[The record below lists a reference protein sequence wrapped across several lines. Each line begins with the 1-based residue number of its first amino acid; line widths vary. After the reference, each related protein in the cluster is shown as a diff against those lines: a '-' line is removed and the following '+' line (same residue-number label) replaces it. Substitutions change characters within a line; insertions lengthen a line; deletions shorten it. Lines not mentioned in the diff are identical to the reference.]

1 MLRIRPIDMDDH
13 ALLQTVATESGT
25 GFTSLPNDTDLLAQK
40 IERSVE
46 ALRGPAEKPLPVTYL
61 FVMEETDTG
70 EVLGTCGVTA
80 AVGLDA
86 PWYHYHIGTIVHA
99 SHQFNIHN
107 EFQTLY
113 LCNDYTG
120 SSELCSLFLRP
131 DYRGRGGG
139 GLLSRSRFLFM
150 AEHPQRFADRI
161 IAEMRG
167 FTDQHDSN
175 PFWEGLGQHFFSMQY
190 QQADFLTGSGNKV
203 VIAEL
208 MPKHPI
214 YIHLLPEEAQAVI
227 GRVHPNTEPACR
239 LLRSE
244 GFRYENYVDI
254 FDAGPTLAAR
264 PDEVRA
270 IRRSRRA
277 EVVIDTAPVPPDARD
292 FLISNTR
299 CQGFRCTQAR
309 LNPSLNRVRISP
321 ELATCLEVDAGETVR
336 LVSLP
341 ARSGAGG

>member
-1 MLRIRPIDMDDH
+1 
-13 ALLQTVATESGT
+13 
-25 GFTSLPNDTDLLAQK
+25 
-40 IERSVE
+40 
-46 ALRGPAEKPLPVTYL
+46 
-61 FVMEETDTG
+61 
-70 EVLGTCGVTA
+70 
-80 AVGLDA
+80 
-86 PWYHYHIGTIVHA
+86 
-99 SHQFNIHN
+99 
-107 EFQTLY
+107 
-113 LCNDYTG
+113 
-120 SSELCSLFLRP
+120 
-131 DYRGRGGG
+131 
-139 GLLSRSRFLFM
+139 
-150 AEHPQRFADRI
+150 
-161 IAEMRG
+161 
-167 FTDQHDSN
+167 
-175 PFWEGLGQHFFSMQY
+175 
-190 QQADFLTGSGNKV
+190 V

-239 LLRSE
+239 LLQSE

-264 PDEVRA
+264 PNEVRA

-309 LNPSLNRVRISP
+309 LNPSLNRVRVSP
-321 ELATCLEVDAGETVR
+321 ELAACLEVEAGETVR

-341 ARSGAGG
+341 AHSGAGG